1 MIPVGPPSGAVCP
14 FCRNLSYAT
23 VSCFVFQTF
32 LQLYAAD
39 NLPPLVESVQS
50 RPVFRWHAYSNV
62 MVRTTN
68 FFFCEKVLMAVL
80 K

>member
-1 MIPVGPPSGAVCP
+1 M
-14 FCRNLSYAT
+14 
-23 VSCFVFQTF
+23 
-32 LQLYAAD
+32 QLYAAD

-80 K
+80 G